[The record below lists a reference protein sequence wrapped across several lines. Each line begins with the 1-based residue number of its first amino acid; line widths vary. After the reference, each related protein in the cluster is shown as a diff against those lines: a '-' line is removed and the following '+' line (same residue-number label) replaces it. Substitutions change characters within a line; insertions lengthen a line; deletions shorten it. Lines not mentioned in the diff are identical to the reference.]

1 MADDQE
7 LVTILNTVTFLRMAV
22 LEMRRMATDQPDMA
36 DRLQAILEK
45 CEAEIEELVERFRL
59 PPLAPVTIRVRLQ

>member
-7 LVTILNTVTFLRMAV
+7 LVTILNTATFLRMTV

-36 DRLQAILEK
+36 ARLQAIIEK

-59 PPLAPVTIRVRLQ
+59 PPLPPLQ